1 MHSMTGECAVWGGNL
16 CKCCSSGSVSV
27 SAGVVCSVV
36 LGLLGLDVADW

>member
-1 MHSMTGECAVWGGNL
+1 MHSMMGECAVW
-16 CKCCSSGSVSV
+16 GSVSV